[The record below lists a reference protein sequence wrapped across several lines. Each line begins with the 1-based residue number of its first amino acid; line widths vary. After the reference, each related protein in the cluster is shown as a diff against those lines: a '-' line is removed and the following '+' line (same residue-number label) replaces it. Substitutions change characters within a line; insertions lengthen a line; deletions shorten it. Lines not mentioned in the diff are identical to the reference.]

1 MNAIH
6 AKTRP
11 YRVGM
16 IVPSSNTTMETEI
29 PALLQ
34 RQSAVDGSRFTFHST
49 RLRLRHV
56 APEALQA
63 MNDAAG
69 DAVDALCD
77 SQVDTVMYACLLATM
92 FGGKASVVETGQRL
106 ARRANY
112 MRAAPVSVVTSA
124 DALIAALHSLGAQSI
139 SMIAP
144 YRKELTARV
153 TATIEEHGIV
163 VRQAVSLEIADD
175 VAVGRLD
182 QQTLLSMACELDLAN
197 SDALVLSAGVQ
208 MPSIEVLDAVEQLL
222 GLPVLSAASASVW
235 ALLQKLRI
243 EPQVKAAGWLLR
255 SSCAHANAHAHA
267 HAHAHEE
274 RQAA

>member
-1 MNAIH
+1 MNTYH

-11 YRVGM
+11 WRIGM
-16 IVPSSNTTMETEI
+16 IVPSSNTTLETEI

-34 RQSAVDGSRFTFHST
+34 RQSVADGSRYSFHST
-49 RLRLRHV
+49 RLRLRHNTTQ
-56 APEALQA
+56 ALQA

-77 SQVDTVMYACLLATM
+77 AQVDTIVYGCLLAAM
-92 FGGKASVVETGQRL
+92 SGGKASAVETGQRL

-112 MRAAPVSVVTSA
+112 MRAAPVSVVSSA
-124 DALIAALHSLGAQSI
+124 DALIGALQSLGAASV

-153 TATIEEHGIV
+153 ASTIEANGIV
-163 VRQAVSLEIADD
+163 VRHCVSLEIADD

-182 QQTLLSMACELDLAN
+182 PQTLLSMACEMDLAN

-208 MPSIEVLDAVEQLL
+208 LPSLEVLDAVEQLL
-222 GLPVLSAASASVW
+222 GLPVVSAASASVW

-243 EPQVKAAGWLLR
+243 EPKVRAAGWLLR
-255 SSCAHANAHAHA
+255 SSCASARGVSQHD
-267 HAHAHEE
+267 E
-274 RQAA
+274 RQVA